1 MIRRSITESSTPAEQ
16 SRNAKA
22 PAGERQYRAE
32 QEQHGRGF
40 GANRSPDATAIDH
53 TTGTTGM
60 IRAAPQ
66 RFRTSEQAAK
76 LAVRAV
82 VAGGSGDRQQP
93 FGRDAALG
101 CGDAFGEQL
110 EARVVVVGSFG
121 LRCCRV
127 LGLGLLVVACAFR
140 PDEWIGSG
148 IALFHQSVDFGRS
161 DWTGSGIAI
170 SQKSVELAGVQT
182 RRGS

>member
-1 MIRRSITESSTPAEQ
+1 MIRRSMTGSSTPAEQ

-22 PAGERQYRAE
+22 PAGERQRRAE

-40 GANRSPDATAIDH
+40 GANRSPDATPGDH

-66 RFRTSEQAAK
+66 RFSHQR
-76 LAVRAV
+76 
-82 VAGGSGDRQQP
+82 AGGETCDQSRRGRRIGDRQQP
-93 FGRDAALG
+93 SGRDAALG
-101 CGDAFGEQL
+101 CGDAFGDQL
-110 EARVVVVGSFG
+110 EARVVVVRSFG

-127 LGLGLLVVACAFR
+127 LGPGLLVVACAFR
-140 PDEWIGSG
+140 PEEWIGSG